1 MHTMRRYT
9 MKSKLKK
16 SNTML
21 IGAGI
26 FLAVY
31 MLISILFGTSLL
43 SKAVTS
49 APANSVTQVTVV
61 KHW

>member
-1 MHTMRRYT
+1 
-9 MKSKLKK
+9 MKSKRKR

-49 APANSVTQVTVV
+49 TPANSVSQVTVV

>member
-1 MHTMRRYT
+1 

-43 SKAVTS
+43 RKAVTS

>member
-1 MHTMRRYT
+1 
-9 MKSKLKK
+9 MKSKRKK

-21 IGAGI
+21 MGAGI

-31 MLISILFGTSLL
+31 VLISILFGTSVL
-43 SKAVTS
+43 SRAIKSGPSDT
-49 APANSVTQVTVV
+49 VTQVTVW